1 MMQPWEIV
9 LKRYLEFGGAPTKA
23 RYLAQFDPDATLR
36 HPGMAAPVGLDGITA
51 FIERSLAQFPDYRH
65 TAVYWAVNGDTLF
78 IETVCSVVA
87 QGKLFEWPAM
97 QHITIRGERNVRGH
111 SHYDRSEMLPP
122 TDPNSGRRDSNVH
135 LGILVGAIPR
145 GTSSTD
151 DPAHAE
157 SVYEKF
163 VHPYVENWKHPDPH
177 RFKDFYAEDGQMIV
191 PGLDQPIGREDLA
204 DFYATENA
212 TRPGIKR
219 RLETWAV
226 AGDLAFMQWTA
237 IWEDAGRVFEL
248 PVCERFTLRDG
259 LAVEAVGYYDR
270 ITLAEMKGAVAVAS
284 TSH

>member
-65 TAVYWAVNGDTLF
+65 AAVYWAVNGDTLF
-78 IETVCSVVA
+78 VETVCSVVA
-87 QGKLFEWPAM
+87 QGRLFEWPAM

-122 TDPNSGRRDSNVH
+122 GDPNSGRRDSNVH
-135 LGILVGAIPR
+135 LGILVGAIPA
-145 GTSSTD
+145 GASSAD

-163 VHPYVENWKHPDPH
+163 VRPYVENWKHPDPQ
-177 RFKDFYAEDGQMIV
+177 RFKDFYAEDGRMIV

-204 DFYATENA
+204 NFYATEIA
-212 TRPGIKR
+212 AHPGIKR
-219 RLETWAV
+219 RFETWAV
-226 AGDLAFMQWTA
+226 AGNLAFMQWTA
-237 IWEDAGRVFEL
+237 IWEAAGRVFEL
-248 PVCERFTLRDG
+248 PVCERFTLRDE
-259 LAVEAVGYYDR
+259 LAVEAVGYYDL
-270 ITLAEMKGAVAVAS
+270 ITLAEMKGAVAAAP